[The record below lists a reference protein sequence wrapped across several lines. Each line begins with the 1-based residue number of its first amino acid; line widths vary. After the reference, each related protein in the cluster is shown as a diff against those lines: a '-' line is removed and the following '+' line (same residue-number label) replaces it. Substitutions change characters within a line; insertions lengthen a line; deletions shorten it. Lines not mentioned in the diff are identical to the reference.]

1 MKIKTKDQIVLDVIK
16 KMDERSLVGQKKYG
30 QTMEQE
36 VTEGMKDLSD
46 FLDDTQEEIMD
57 ALLYIQAAKKCLA
70 ENTKL
75 LNIDEWK
82 TKKVKNNDEFQYTFK
97 DRRFF
102 TTLPSSGVEISFK
115 ILNVNELNKIRKTI
129 EENIS
134 LEMLESSSSLFLFS
148 ILESV
153 AGYTDSTSL
162 NNFVQSVPIK
172 DSLYIRNLYSFVEPD
187 ISTKTNFN
195 CLDCG
200 HQEDMEVP
208 LGVDFFWPK
217 R

>member
-1 MKIKTKDQIVLDVIK
+1 
-16 KMDERSLVGQKKYG
+16 
-30 QTMEQE
+30 
-36 VTEGMKDLSD
+36 
-46 FLDDTQEEIMD
+46 
-57 ALLYIQAAKKCLA
+57 
-70 ENTKL
+70 
-75 LNIDEWK
+75 
-82 TKKVKNNDEFQYTFK
+82 
-97 DRRFF
+97 
-102 TTLPSSGVEISFK
+102 
-115 ILNVNELNKIRKTI
+115 
-129 EENIS
+129 
-134 LEMLESSSSLFLFS
+134 MLESSSSLFLFS